1 MGVAAATTTTA
12 TTTTANENE
21 KKQKKQIWKNQTINL
36 IRVLEGYGG
45 IGQNTFRM
53 RRLLERVFEKL
64 EEEEEEEE
72 EEGEEK
78 DVDWLAVAREM
89 GLGAI
94 GNCGL

>member
-1 MGVAAATTTTA
+1 
-12 TTTTANENE
+12 
-21 KKQKKQIWKNQTINL
+21 
-36 IRVLEGYGG
+36 
-45 IGQNTFRM
+45 M

-64 EEEEEEEE
+64 EEEDEEEEK
-72 EEGEEK
+72 GEK

>member
-1 MGVAAATTTTA
+1 
-12 TTTTANENE
+12 
-21 KKQKKQIWKNQTINL
+21 
-36 IRVLEGYGG
+36 
-45 IGQNTFRM
+45 M

-64 EEEEEEEE
+64 EKEEEGE

-89 GLGAI
+89 GLGAV

>member
-1 MGVAAATTTTA
+1 
-12 TTTTANENE
+12 
-21 KKQKKQIWKNQTINL
+21 
-36 IRVLEGYGG
+36 
-45 IGQNTFRM
+45 M

-72 EEGEEK
+72 GEK

-89 GLGAI
+89 GLGAV

>member
-1 MGVAAATTTTA
+1 M
-12 TTTTANENE
+12 
-21 KKQKKQIWKNQTINL
+21 
-36 IRVLEGYGG
+36 LEGYGG

-72 EEGEEK
+72 GEEEEEEGEK

-89 GLGAI
+89 GLGAV